1 MSQTEGAAVGGAGG
15 DGGDGTGATV
25 GRPIVGGC
33 KIGAKIGGVTGMVPL
48 VGGCKIGAKIGG
60 VTGVVPLGANMGLA
74 IVGDVMCATIGG
86 GFGERVAANVEM
98 IGQNEWL
105 ESFQRFLHAHIAIGL
120 TGSEG

>member
-1 MSQTEGAAVGGAGG
+1 MQFSPSVVPPKSYMSQTDGATVGGAR
-15 DGGDGTGATV
+15 GDGTGVSV
-25 GRPIVGGC
+25 GRLIVGGC

-48 VGGCKIGAKIGG
+48 VGGCKIGIKIGG

-98 IGQNEWL
+98 HGQT
-105 ESFQRFLHAHIAIGL
+105 S
-120 TGSEG
+120 